1 MRKWVKPCG
10 KSHGHSRKSLNHK
23 DRNWCASKGPTSR
36 GVPRHLTRSAT
47 MENYNDNL
55 PTIII
60 AVIQL
65 AAHGGRWL
73 AALLIFVMIGYG
85 IVQIRSDPTMFNGL

>member
-1 MRKWVKPCG
+1 
-10 KSHGHSRKSLNHK
+10 
-23 DRNWCASKGPTSR
+23 
-36 GVPRHLTRSAT
+36 